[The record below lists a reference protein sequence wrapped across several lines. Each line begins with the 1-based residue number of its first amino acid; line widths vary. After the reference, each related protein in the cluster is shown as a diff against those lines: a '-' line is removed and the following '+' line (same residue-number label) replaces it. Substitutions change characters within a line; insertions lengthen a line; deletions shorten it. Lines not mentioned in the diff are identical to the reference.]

1 MAKATVSSKE
11 EVLEAISQMSVMDL
25 VELISEMEEKF
36 GVTAAAPVA
45 AVAAPVSGD
54 LGDDAAG
61 EEQTEFEVIL
71 QSMGDNKIAVIKAVR
86 SITGLGL
93 KDAKDLVEA
102 APKSLKE
109 SVSKDEA
116 DEMKKQLEE
125 AGASVELK
133 QFDFVSRF
141 DVKNISNITA

>member
-1 MAKATVSSKE
+1 MAKASVSTKE
-11 EVLEAISQMSVMDL
+11 EVLEAISKMSVMDL

-45 AVAAPVSGD
+45 VAAAPAAGDSEDSASGD
-54 LGDDAAG
+54 
-61 EEQTEFEVIL
+61 EQTEFEVIL
-71 QSMGDNKIAVIKAVR
+71 QGVGDNKIAVIKAVR

-93 KDAKDLVEA
+93 KDAKDIVEG

-109 SVSKDEA
+109 SVSKEEA
-116 DEMKKQLEE
+116 NEMKNQLEE

-133 QFDFVSRF
+133 
-141 DVKNISNITA
+141 